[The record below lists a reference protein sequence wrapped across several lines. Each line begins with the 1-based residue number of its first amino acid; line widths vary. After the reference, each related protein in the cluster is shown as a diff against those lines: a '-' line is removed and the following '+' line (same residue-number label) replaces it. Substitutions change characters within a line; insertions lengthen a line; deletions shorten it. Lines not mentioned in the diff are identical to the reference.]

1 MTPAFQILANGADA
15 SGAIR
20 DRLISLEA
28 IDEDGLKSDR
38 LEIELDDRDGRIEW
52 PELDARLELSLGHVE
67 TGLTPI
73 GVYAVD
79 GVSGEG
85 PGQTMRI
92 SATAADMKSTA
103 RAPRTRAWRDVS
115 LADIVRTIAAE
126 AGLEAVV
133 GESLAA
139 IRWPYIAQTAE
150 SNLHLLTRLAAPL
163 DATAKPAGGKLVV
176 QRRGEGKTAAGD
188 AIVPV
193 ALSRARL
200 SAWRWQLG
208 EREKYV
214 CVEAEWSD
222 IGAGATRKIVV
233 GKGEPKRRL
242 RHVYATEAEARR
254 AARGELDL
262 AGRSAL
268 QLSGD
273 VAGFE
278 PGLFAGGT
286 LRISDLR
293 PELSGDWQVTRV
305 AHRLGAGLATSFD
318 ARKAQE

>member
-1 MTPAFQILANGADA
+1 MTPAFRILANGADA

-92 SATAADMKSTA
+92 SATAADMKSAA

-115 LADIVRTIAAE
+115 LADIVRIIAAE

-139 IRWPYIAQTAE
+139 IRWPYV
-150 SNLHLLTRLAAPL
+150 APR
-163 DATAKPAGGKLVV
+163 PP
-176 QRRGEGKTAAGD
+176 R
-188 AIVPV
+188 AI
-193 ALSRARL
+193 
-200 SAWRWQLG
+200 
-208 EREKYV
+208 
-214 CVEAEWSD
+214 C
-222 IGAGATRKIVV
+222 TC
-233 GKGEPKRRL
+233 
-242 RHVYATEAEARR
+242 
-254 AARGELDL
+254 
-262 AGRSAL
+262 
-268 QLSGD
+268 
-273 VAGFE
+273 
-278 PGLFAGGT
+278 
-286 LRISDLR
+286 
-293 PELSGDWQVTRV
+293 
-305 AHRLGAGLATSFD
+305 
-318 ARKAQE
+318 